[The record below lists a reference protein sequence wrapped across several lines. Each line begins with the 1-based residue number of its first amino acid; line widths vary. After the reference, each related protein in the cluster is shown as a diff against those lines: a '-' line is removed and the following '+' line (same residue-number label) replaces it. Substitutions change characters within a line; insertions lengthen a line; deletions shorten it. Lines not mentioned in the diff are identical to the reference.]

1 MAFIV
6 SYTLAT
12 FFAKNWLIWKDP
24 DAAKDW
30 GQEEKRMTEDETV
43 GCHHWLNGHV
53 FGWTLGV
60 GDGQGGLVCCSSWGR
75 KELDMT
81 EQLNW
86 LTNIETTQSGLHWH
100 WVIIASVSFLSI
112 ELGNTSF
119 WKTSQVHT
127 DISDSDLIF
136 NITECYFS

>member
-1 MAFIV
+1 MLKLKLQYFGHLI
-6 SYTLAT
+6 S
-12 FFAKNWLIWKDP
+12 KNWLIAKNLDAGKDRR
-24 DAAKDW
+24 
-30 GQEEKRMTEDETV
+30 QEKGTTENGMV
-43 GCHHWLNGHV
+43 GWHHWLDGHE
-53 FGWTLGV
+53 FEQNMGV
-60 GDGQGGLVCCSSWGR
+60 GNVQGGLECCGPWGH
-75 KELDMT
+75 KKLDMT